1 MSIQTIV
8 MNVVCFIWCLY
19 FVGKSA
25 ENIKK
30 KIIDNGAQNAVTI
43 GVLFTFI
50 GIAWSLYFFDTNPD
64 TMAVNIQNF
73 LDGMKTAFC
82 TSIIGMLFGLY
93 IKSRQIG
100 VEQDS
105 DKDALDSL
113 KHLNRLNQ
121 LDELYSINGE
131 IKNFQNTASY
141 NNKAFLDAI
150 TSQSNML
157 NLRLSSISAQLQK
170 QHDDLDLSSIK
181 EFTKAL
187 TNISS
192 DLNAF
197 SQEQKNN
204 STNIKD
210 SFESNISKL
219 GDTLG
224 KRIEIL
230 TKNMQAI
237 NHQQANTTSEISN
250 DIAEMKRSTI
260 SFAKDMNNLL
270 ISTRDY
276 QDKSLKNDESFATVM
291 TNNTNSIIQMKESF
305 DDFLKNMAENY
316 SSELI
321 HALNMSMDKLNT
333 QLQTQFGEN
342 FKELNSAVKETVVW
356 QENYKDIVNTSTE
369 ELKEIN
375 KIFKNFQ
382 DTMQKQFV
390 ENLAVLSNAIQQ
402 FTETT
407 NTNKDAQQQLQEVT
421 VTLNKCA
428 VEGKQNTESMHEV
441 IHKLNDLSDGIKE
454 NVSNAVDNT
463 NKTIATQFENMI
475 KQQSDRSLKYFNELK
490 EEENAFEESIKK
502 LNRKAFDVTTD
513 VEQYLHDFNTTS
525 KDIMKQVRLTLE
537 AFNSDF
543 DKCTKTELG
552 SLKAIFEQLAKNTDL
567 QQDKAIK
574 QLAGTLGVITTRIIG
589 DYNALINKIHD
600 LDVLIQNEKEGR

>member
-1 MSIQTIV
+1 